1 MPPNYPINYNIA
13 MIIENQTEIK
23 FTLSSDKEIEL
34 AFAPGVFTP
43 NTTTN
48 LLIQAV
54 QNTISE
60 PATMLDLGCGTG
72 VVGIALYLQG
82 LIKIPIFASDLSNPS
97 VLCSRVNFNRYGCAA
112 EVRNGSLFL
121 PWTGNKFDVI
131 VDDISGIAQSVAD
144 VSPWFQG
151 VPCDTGK
158 DGIDLVVEIIRS
170 APQHLNEGGRFFFP
184 VLSLSNVDKLLQVAK
199 DCFGAVER
207 VGRQDWPLPAALKPH
222 LPLLRKLSAEG
233 SIKLEEKF
241 GMALCYTE
249 VYCATN
255 PI

>member
-1 MPPNYPINYNIA
+1 

-23 FTLSSDKEIEL
+23 FSLSADKEIKL

-54 QNTISE
+54 KSTISE

-72 VVGIALYLQG
+72 VVGIALHLQG
-82 LIKIPIFASDLSNPS
+82 LIKAPIYASDLSKPA
-97 VLCSRVNFNRYGCAA
+97 VLCSRVNFDRYGCVA
-112 EVRNGSLFL
+112 EVRDGSLFQ
-121 PWTGNKFDVI
+121 PWLGKKFDVI

-151 VPCDTGK
+151 VPCDTGE
-158 DGIDLVVEIIRS
+158 DGVDLVVEIIRS
-170 APQHLNEGGRFFFP
+170 APQHLNQGGYFFFP

-199 DCFGAVER
+199 ECFGTVER
-207 VGRQDWPLPAALKPH
+207 VGRQDWPLPAELKAH
-222 LPLLRKLSAEG
+222 LPLLRKLKTEG

-241 GMALCYTE
+241 GMVLCYTE
-249 VYCATN
+249 AYCATN
-255 PI
+255 PIY

>member
-1 MPPNYPINYNIA
+1 MT
-13 MIIENQTEIK
+13 IENQTEIK
-23 FTLSSDKEIEL
+23 FSLGPDKEVDL

-54 QNTISE
+54 KSTISE
-60 PATMLDLGCGTG
+60 PVTLLDLGCGTG
-72 VVGIALYLQG
+72 VVGIALHLQG
-82 LIKIPIFASDLSNPS
+82 LIKLPLYASDLSKPA
-97 VLCSRVNFNRYGCAA
+97 VLCSRVNFDRYECPA
-112 EVRNGSLFL
+112 EVRDGSLFQ
-121 PWTGNKFDVI
+121 PWSGNKFDVI

-158 DGIDLVVEIIRS
+158 DGVDLVVEIIRS
-170 APQHLNEGGRFFFP
+170 APHHLNKGGRFFFP
-184 VLSLSNVDKLLQVAK
+184 VLSLSNVDRLLQVAK
-199 DCFGAVER
+199 ENFGSVER
-207 VGRQDWPLPAALKPH
+207 VGRQDWPLPAELKEH
-222 LPLLRKLSAEG
+222 LPLLRKLKAEG

-249 VYCATN
+249 VYCATD
-255 PI
+255 PIF

>member
-1 MPPNYPINYNIA
+1 MT
-13 MIIENQTEIK
+13 IENQTEIK
-23 FTLSSDKEIEL
+23 FSLSADKEIKL

-54 QNTISE
+54 KSTISE

-72 VVGIALYLQG
+72 VVGIALHLHG
-82 LIKIPIFASDLSNPS
+82 LIKAPIYASDLSKPA
-97 VLCSRVNFNRYGCAA
+97 VLCSRVNFDRYGCVA
-112 EVRNGSLFL
+112 EVRDGSLFQ

-158 DGIDLVVEIIRS
+158 DGVDLVVEIIRR

-184 VLSLSNVDKLLQVAK
+184 VLSLSNVDKLLQMAK
-199 DCFGAVER
+199 ECFGSVER
-207 VGRQDWPLPAALKPH
+207 VGRQDWPLPAELKPH
-222 LPLLRKLSAEG
+222 LPLLRKLKAEG
-233 SIKLEEKF
+233 LIKLEEKF

-249 VYCATN
+249 AYCATN
-255 PI
+255 PIY